1 MAYLAILTAALCV
14 LIGGVHT
21 SQGFCNRSTQ
31 YELNGLC
38 CDQCP
43 SGHFR
48 SAWCTADS
56 PTDCQPCP
64 EGTYNSEYNIYP
76 RFEYCTRCI
85 PAFHQVKIEGCT
97 RTRNARCGCE
107 KDENISKFA
116 KQGTL
121 FWCCPKCPAGM
132 ETLNECSFT
141 DFVTTCSPCP
151 PGTFSD
157 HPGSR
162 CRNCTRCERVQSPCT
177 NASDAVCSGFS
188 KVTKCTDCP
197 PGTFRDRSGSPC
209 KNCTRCERELSPCT
223 NASDAVCSGTMI
235 LRAHGSGLVT
245 TRDDVHVLHRYFS
258 GVYFINVCV
267 CCCYPG
273 PDVSANGKAHA
284 AIAAGAAVSLSLLV
298 TVLMVLM
305 LLHSRRASVQHKD
318 APLSDSSAMDNFS
331 TQSSLATL
339 QRPDEV
345 QSMLNACNDIE

>member
-1 MAYLAILTAALCV
+1 MAYLAFLTAVLCV

-21 SQGFCNRSTQ
+21 AQGFCNRSTQ

-76 RFEYCTRCI
+76 RCEYCMRCI
-85 PAFHQVKIEGCT
+85 PGLHQVKMENCT
-97 RTRNARCGCE
+97 PTRNTRCGCE
-107 KDENISKFA
+107 KDENITKFS

-162 CRNCTRCERVQSPCT
+162 CRNCTRCERELAPCT
-177 NASDAVCSGFS
+177 NA
-188 KVTKCTDCP
+188 T
-197 PGTFRDRSGSPC
+197 
-209 KNCTRCERELSPCT
+209 
-223 NASDAVCSGTMI
+223 DAVCSGTMI

-273 PDVSANGKAHA
+273 PDVSANSKAHA

-331 TQSSLATL
+331 TQGSLATL

>member
-209 KNCTRCERELSPCT
+209 KNCTRPRCICKWQ
-223 NASDAVCSGTMI
+223 
-235 LRAHGSGLVT
+235 
-245 TRDDVHVLHRYFS
+245 
-258 GVYFINVCV
+258 
-267 CCCYPG
+267 
-273 PDVSANGKAHA
+273 SAC
-284 AIAAGAAVSLSLLV
+284 
-298 TVLMVLM
+298 
-305 LLHSRRASVQHKD
+305 
-318 APLSDSSAMDNFS
+318 SDSCRSSSESVPLGYCADGADVAPFASCFRS
-331 TQSSLATL
+331 TQGCPSERL
-339 QRPDEV
+339 Q
-345 QSMLNACNDIE
+345 CHG

>member
-1 MAYLAILTAALCV
+1 MAYLAFLTAVLCV

-21 SQGFCNRSTQ
+21 AQGFCNRSTQ

-76 RFEYCTRCI
+76 RCEYCMRCI
-85 PAFHQVKIEGCT
+85 PGLHQVKMENCT
-97 RTRNARCGCE
+97 PTRNTRCGCE
-107 KDENISKFA
+107 KDENITKFS

-162 CRNCTRCERVQSPCT
+162 CRNCTRCERELAPCT
-177 NASDAVCSGFS
+177 NATDAVCS
-188 KVTKCTDCP
+188 
-197 PGTFRDRSGSPC
+197 
-209 KNCTRCERELSPCT
+209 
-223 NASDAVCSGTMI
+223 
-235 LRAHGSGLVT
+235 
-245 TRDDVHVLHRYFS
+245 
-258 GVYFINVCV
+258 
-267 CCCYPG
+267 G
-273 PDVSANGKAHA
+273 PDVSANSKAHA

-331 TQSSLATL
+331 TQGSLATL